1 MRHSAAAALVVLACA
16 APAGRGLNAQQPVPL
31 DTLYAATGSRLVAGA
46 AAATRSLDV
55 FDRAAIEALPAGSVA
70 DVIARALGA
79 DLRARSPAQ
88 ADVSI
93 RGGSFEQILVL
104 VDGVPVNDRQTGHF
118 HLDVAVPLDAVE
130 RVEVL
135 RGPAS
140 AIYGSSAVGGVVNI
154 VTRRGVSELRGRVQG
169 GTFGSYAL
177 AGDAAHSRGATAVR
191 IDAELDASDGHR
203 DGTDHRTRQARASLS
218 TPLGSGVLNTAA
230 AYAARDFGASQFYAP
245 FDSYEET
252 RTATLAAAWRSQP
265 RTVAIEPRVSFRQ
278 HEDDFILR
286 RDDPSFYRN
295 VHTTRETAAEI
306 VTRWQARTGLSLA
319 GGGEASH
326 SRIESSSLG
335 DRDEHQIAAFAE
347 AALGDASGGLLTLG
361 VRLDR
366 HSAFG
371 TFVSSSAAAGYR
383 LSPAF
388 RLRASAGSG
397 FRAPSWTDR
406 YYEDPANIGSPDLE
420 PERFWTAEIGT
431 EITAGAA
438 VLDLAGFVR
447 TARDLIDWGRPR
459 AGGGTE
465 PWRTLNV
472 TEASFRGLEATGRV
486 AAGGIITLTARA
498 SLLSFEATQNDGF
511 ESKYALQP
519 LTRSASLELALPVT
533 AHGRLA
539 IGGSAS
545 RRADGT
551 SWETLDARASARVRR
566 VELFADAT
574 NLLDASWPDVSAQP
588 AAGRAFSIGMRMR
601 R

>member
-1 MRHSAAAALVVLACA
+1 MPHFAAAVVVVLACA
-16 APAGRGLNAQQPVPL
+16 APAGGTLHAQRPVPL
-31 DTLYAATGSRLVAGA
+31 DTLHAVTGSRLVAGA

-55 FDRAAIEALPAGSVA
+55 FDRAAIEALPAGTVA

-88 ADVSI
+88 ADLSI

-130 RVEVL
+130 RIEVL

-154 VTRRGVSELRGRVQG
+154 VTRGAASGLGARVQG

-177 AGDAAHSRGATAVR
+177 AADAAHSRGATAVR
-191 IDAELDASDGHR
+191 INAELDASDGHR

-218 TPLGSGVLNTAA
+218 TPLGSGILNTAA
-230 AYAARDFGASQFYAP
+230 GYAARDFGASQFYAP
-245 FDSYEET
+245 FDSWEET
-252 RTATLAAAWRSQP
+252 RTATLSAAWRSRP
-265 RTVAIEPRVSFRQ
+265 RAVVIEPRVSFRH
-278 HEDDFILR
+278 HEDDFILQ

-295 VHTTRETAAEI
+295 VHTTRESAAEI
-306 VTRWQARTGLSLA
+306 VARWHARTGLSLA
-319 GGGEASH
+319 GGGEASQ
-326 SRIESSSLG
+326 SLIESNSLG
-335 DRDEHQIAAFAE
+335 DRDEHQVAAFAE
-347 AALGDASGGLLTLG
+347 AAMGDASAGLLTVG

-371 TFVSSSAAAGYR
+371 SFLSTSAAAGYQM
-383 LSPAF
+383 SPAL

-406 YYEDPANIGSPDLE
+406 YYEDPANIGSPDLD

-431 EITAGAA
+431 ELTAGPA

-447 TARDLIDWGRPR
+447 TARDLIDWGRLR
-459 AGGGTE
+459 GGDGTE

-486 AAGGIITLTARA
+486 MAGGITLTTRA
-498 SLLSFEATQNDGF
+498 SLLSFEATQAGGF

-519 LTRSASLELALPVT
+519 LTRSARLEVAMPVT
-533 AHGRLA
+533 ACGRLA
-539 IGGSAS
+539 IGGSTS

-551 SWETLDARASARVRR
+551 AWEEIDARASARLRR
-566 VELFADAT
+566 IELFADAT
-574 NLLDASWPDVSAQP
+574 NLLDASWPDASAQP
-588 AAGRAFSIGMRMR
+588 VPGRAFSIGMRMR